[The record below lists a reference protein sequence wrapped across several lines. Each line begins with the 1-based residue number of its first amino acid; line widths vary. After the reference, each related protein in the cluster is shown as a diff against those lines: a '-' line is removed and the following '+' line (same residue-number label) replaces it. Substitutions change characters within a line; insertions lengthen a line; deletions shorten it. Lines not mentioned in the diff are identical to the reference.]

1 MHLMFKKGNTFDS
14 SPFQYGTMSML
25 ESRILTY
32 QNQMESVS
40 RTLVGRVDGNK
51 NILIRI
57 LQSITEEFTGDII
70 EFMGRV
76 HKVGTDL
83 SRTIGMTSNYG
94 TGKVFKGSLYS
105 GCDEIFI
112 AGRNE
117 DYMWTDL
124 WYNWRDVASVTVVD
138 HPLTEMTYFMPGVT
152 NEARISN
159 PGLCVF
165 FVDIALLYT
174 QWNLYRSAVKDP
186 SMELFITE
194 IVMPNMMK
202 SHMDICMLNRLMLR
216 MGLIEESTVRSNLP
230 FKQISVNQE
239 MDRILDIVERNLSGR
254 RLRHEQFLSAI
265 PCVFKENVLDA
276 IPDPSLMP
284 TIQSMWANLASKM
297 KRVSLIL
304 ELGKRQ
310 DFANMTDIVARLK
323 RTVIRNESEKRL
335 QTGLDKATS
344 EMMQSLFTH
353 YVTSRLP
360 E

>member
-1 MHLMFKKGNTFDS
+1 MHLMLKKGSTWDT

-32 QNQMESVS
+32 QAQMESVS
-40 RTLVGRVDGNK
+40 KILVGRVDGSK
-51 NILIRI
+51 NILMRI
-57 LQSITEEFTGDII
+57 LQSISEEFSGDII

-76 HKVGTDL
+76 HKVGIDL

-94 TGKVFKGSLYS
+94 TGRLHKGSLYD

-117 DYMWTDL
+117 AYMWSDL
-124 WYNWRDVASVTVVD
+124 WYNWRDVASVTVID

-152 NEARISN
+152 NAAKIDN

-165 FVDIALLYT
+165 HVDIALLYT
-174 QWNLYRSAVKDP
+174 QWQLYRSATKDP

-194 IVMPNMMK
+194 IVMTNMMR

-216 MGLIEESTVRSNLP
+216 QGIVEGCKVKSNLP
-230 FKQISVNQE
+230 FRQVSVNQE
-239 MDRILDIVERNLSGR
+239 MDRILDLVERNLSGR
-254 RLRHEQFLSAI
+254 RLAPNQFLAAI
-265 PCVFKENVLDA
+265 PCVFEENVLQA
-276 IPDPSLMP
+276 ITDPALMP

-297 KRVSLIL
+297 KRVGFMV
-304 ELGKRQ
+304 EMGRRQ
-310 DFANMTDIVARLK
+310 DFAGMTDIVARLK
-323 RTVIRNESEKRL
+323 RTIIRNESEKRFD
-335 QTGLDKATS
+335 TGLDNKTS
-344 EMMQSLFTH
+344 DLIKERFTY

>member
-32 QNQMESVS
+32 QSQMESVS
-40 RTLVGRVDGNK
+40 KILVTRIDGNK

-57 LQSITEEFTGDII
+57 LQSITEEFNGDIM
-70 EFMGRV
+70 EFMNRV
-76 HKVGTDL
+76 HKVGIDL

-94 TGKVFKGSLYS
+94 TGKLFKGSFYD

-117 DYMWTDL
+117 QYMWSDL
-124 WYNWRDVASVTVVD
+124 WYNWRDIAAVTVID
-138 HPLTEMTYFMPGVT
+138 HPATEMTYFMPGAT
-152 NEARISN
+152 NPAKFSN

-174 QWNLYRSAVKDP
+174 QWNFYRSASRDP

-194 IVMPNMMK
+194 VVMPNMMK
-202 SHMDICMLNRLMLR
+202 SHMDICMLNRLMMR
-216 MGLIEESTVRSNLP
+216 FGLIESCSVNTNLP

-239 MDRILDIVERNLSGR
+239 MDRILNIVERNLSGR
-254 RLRHEQFLSAI
+254 RLSHELFLSAI
-265 PCVFKENVLDA
+265 PTVFEENVLQA

-297 KRVSLIL
+297 KRVAYIL

-310 DFANMTDIVARLK
+310 DYVNMTDVVARLK

-335 QTGLDKATS
+335 ETGLDSYTKDVIGT
-344 EMMQSLFTH
+344 LFNH